1 MINLLLVEDDRNIQ
15 KLMTIWLK
23 KEGFEVYTANNG
35 IEAIDLL
42 LKQKIHLLLADI
54 MMPQMN
60 GIELLEYMRQ
70 NNISV
75 PIIMT
80 TAREN
85 IEDKKTCFKL
95 GADDYLVKPIN
106 REELSLRI
114 RAVLK
119 RSNVIDEN
127 ILTVGSVRLDKKRLE
142 VSSDKA
148 CVVLTKKEFD
158 LLFFL
163 LSFPDKVFTKNELL
177 DEFWG
182 YDTESFTDTIKVH
195 INRIRTKIE
204 PFDEIGVQTI
214 RGVGYKGEI
223 HAKS

>member
-23 KEGFEVYTANNG
+23 KEGFNVYTSDNG
-35 IEAIDLL
+35 IDAIDLL
-42 LKQKIHLLLADI
+42 LRQKIHLLLADI

-70 NNISV
+70 NGISV
-75 PIIMT
+75 PVIMT
-80 TAREN
+80 TARES
-85 IEDKKTCFKL
+85 IEDKKACFKL
-95 GADDYLVKPIN
+95 GADDYLVKPID
-106 REELSLRI
+106 REELILRI

-119 RSNVIDEN
+119 RCNVIDEN
-127 ILTVGSVRLDKKRLE
+127 VLSIGSVRLDKKRLE
-142 VSSDKA
+142 VSSDEL
-148 CVVLTKKEFD
+148 CVPLTKKEFD

-204 PFDEIGVQTI
+204 PFEEIGIQTI

-223 HAKS
+223 HVRR